1 MVDVVPTV
9 SVEIADDE
17 PVTLVAGAEQVSPV
31 GKPVTVQA
39 KFTWPVKPPEGVT
52 VSPVVPLLPAVT
64 VIGPPLLSAKL
75 GATFTVIETLVLEVI
90 LPVVAS
96 EPVTVAV

>member
-1 MVDVVPTV
+1 MVPTV
-9 SVEIADDE
+9 SVEIAADE
-17 PVTLVAGAEQVSPV
+17 PVMLVVGAEQVSPV
-31 GKPVTVQA
+31 GEPVTMQA
-39 KFTWPVKPPEGVT
+39 KFTWPVKPPEGIT

-64 VIGPPLLSAKL
+64 VIGPPLLSARL
-75 GATFTVIETLVLEVI
+75 GAALTVIETLVLEVI